1 MMIVGLTGG
10 IGSGKSTV
18 ARFFRE
24 LGVPVYDSDKEAKV
38 LMVKSEMVRRE
49 LINLF
54 GEEAFIGKK
63 LNKTHISSIVFK
75 EKEKLSKLNA
85 IVHPAVRNHFV
96 QWVEQQS
103 SAYVIQE
110 TALIFENE
118 TRENYDAVILV
129 TAPENIR
136 IQRVIKRDGVS
147 KGEIKARIANQM
159 SDEDKISLADFV
171 IENNELKS
179 TKKAVKTIHKKLMD
193 RTLS

>member
-54 GEEAFIGKK
+54 GEEVFIGKK

-75 EKEKLSKLNA
+75 EKEKLAKLNA

>member
-1 MMIVGLTGG
+1 MIVGLTGG

-75 EKEKLSKLNA
+75 EKEKLAKLNA

>member
-1 MMIVGLTGG
+1 MIVGLTGG

-24 LGVPVYDSDKEAKV
+24 LGVPVYDSDKEAKI
-38 LMVKSEMVRRE
+38 LMVESEMVRRE

-54 GEEAFIGKK
+54 GEEAFIDKK

-75 EKEKLSKLNA
+75 EKEKLAKLNA
-85 IVHPAVRNHFV
+85 IVHPAVRNHFA
-96 QWVEQQS
+96 QWVEQQV

-118 TRENYDAVILV
+118 AQENYDAVILV